1 MSKWYVEGRIAMDGE
16 PYYLVTDG
24 SGDDPYRFD
33 YDFEAED
40 FADKLNNE
48 EGEEE

>member
-24 SGDDPYRFD
+24 SGDVLTALTTISER
-33 YDFEAED
+33 
-40 FADKLNNE
+40 KTLRIS
-48 EGEEE
+48 